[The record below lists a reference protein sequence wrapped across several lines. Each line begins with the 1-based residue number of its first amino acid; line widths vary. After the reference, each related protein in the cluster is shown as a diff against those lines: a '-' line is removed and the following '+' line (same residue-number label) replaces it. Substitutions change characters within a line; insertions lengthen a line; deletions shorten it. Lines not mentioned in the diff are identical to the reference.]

1 MYPDGQMRK
10 VFTAGERGN
19 DKKFGF
25 SVRVEVS
32 KPEPQQEEEVLTYS
46 PPIFPSPSLPPSFPS
61 LQVAEVT
68 QEEEEAVR
76 LEAAEDPAP
85 GHEEAQVRSWSPQV
99 QPGTS
104 RLCLAALL

>member
-1 MYPDGQMRK
+1 MRK
-10 VFTAGERGN
+10 VFTAGERGS

-32 KPEPQQEEEVLTYS
+32 KPEPLQEEEVLNNFVPFLPHS
-46 PPIFPSPSLPPSFPS
+46 LLGPSISPSL

-68 QEEEEAVR
+68 QEEEETVR

-85 GHEEAQVRSWSPQV
+85 GHEEAEVRSWSPQV
-99 QPGTS
+99 QPETPS
-104 RLCLAALL
+104 S